1 MMKSRIVRWMIL
13 FTTILLSS
21 CLVFF
26 VSSTYADEDSGMSS
40 SVEKKFAMIG
50 LKDCYNSKVFVENL
64 EVGGADSSKQYPV
77 SDFIGGTPDTKSV
90 RLIGATDSAT
100 VSCLDLLKSS
110 HVFGVD
116 GWHMASNG
124 FAEFG
129 KAAKRLG
136 YTATG
141 SNLDKCLQ
149 YQFKV
154 VNGDETFTSNRIC
167 FDKDGALVLDAS
179 KTTRMGDESLFTFF
193 PRSKSSAVASH
204 NYRLRYR
211 GKFNAGS
218 DDEAEHSDFVDGKR
232 YSFMKTY
239 SDVQYGGEYGNSIV
253 VLSNGFDYN
262 TFVNPSGGGSHDL
275 LYYPYDE
282 SCKGYETEKIYKKI
296 YIGGSKFIEQM
307 TDHFDKVKAS
317 MDEWGIPSSHA
328 VDCNDPFGPDA
339 VSSFTVSSDDIE
351 IFDHLYKKD
360 SFTLEDVDEEI
371 RSVLGGSRG
380 EYEDNGFT
388 CPSSDGYPLEG
399 NKGGAAC
406 WKFDDAYGMN
416 KVVSDSSDSKFKL
429 TVSPTVINNAI
440 KEFNGGSSEIE
451 VMSNEGYSL
460 YQSYV
465 LSAIGDF
472 LLDEKPSGSDK
483 YVNLVKD
490 GKIQKFYYDE
500 DWIKSKKSD
509 TFSTMYNVV
518 GKNVSGYSGYAVY
531 KIKLSG
537 DNTISASL
545 DDIIALLNGT
555 CDVKKKG
562 KSGTSKCSDYVDP
575 SLVNVDFELSPSIV
589 PPSEPEPGE
598 DDESV
603 KPTCANSAGALGWII
618 CPIMTTIADAAE
630 SAYDFFIMPSL
641 KVSPELLSGDDNG
654 AHGAWK
660 TFRDFSNIA
669 LIAFLLFIIFSQVTG
684 FGIDNYGIKKSLP
697 KLIVAAI
704 MTNASYLICQLTV
717 DLSNILG
724 AGLYEIFGTLSD
736 NVSVSSVNV
745 ANASTFTVS
754 GTLASIGLLVAMVA
768 GIGSLIAAISANG
781 IAIII
786 PIFLAVISVG
796 ISIAT
801 LFVILAVRKAGVL
814 VLVVIS
820 PLAFILYSLPNTK
833 RLFSKWFN
841 SLKALLLVYP
851 ITGALVGGGNF
862 VSRLLLSGSGNVDFW
877 MALTAMIVGIVPIFF
892 IPTLLKQS
900 LSMLGNIGAK
910 VSGVGRTVGSR
921 TKRSA
926 DNSKLANHI
935 RGVGKFQGQKNE
947 YRKAQRTLGK
957 YGDRDPRSL
966 SASKLSKI
974 AAAQG
979 TVDAHDKSMKGLYST
994 QYKNM
999 GTDQLKD
1006 SIDKMRI
1013 DALSGG
1019 VDTLPMVAALS
1030 ELSGRDP
1037 DAFWEQYTKVSDS
1050 KGFQDTMKNDA
1061 SSRERVAE
1069 LLSSQTGNPFA
1080 KTAAKQLR
1088 KLDGADPS
1096 KTAEL
1101 TSVRTMMQGSGFRE
1115 KFQGLGVAAMRD
1127 MDKDVLGSASKDSNM
1142 ARMFSSE
1149 QIQAGMTADYDDS
1162 TRSSFNDMMKTRAL
1176 SVDSST
1182 GASMLSSDLS
1192 SMTAEQL
1199 LRADSSTLDM
1209 IANDQYETTD
1219 VNGNTVMQ
1227 SVSAYDGFSSRT
1239 MAEAMAKGGS
1249 GKNAGALGEILAK
1262 RSNIN
1267 DLDALSA
1274 SQLASV
1280 SPEHITKIRE
1290 GMIEKAKAQGRSD
1303 ADAASYVDAEIKNS
1317 LGSKWNEIKA
1327 NNNLKGRVHP
1337 NLEAALRVKYW

>member
-1 MMKSRIVRWMIL
+1 MNLTRKKSLSLLLMIL
-13 FTTILLSS
+13 CVVLAGVIAATVPARAADSTTSAIPADKKYATIAMGKCVSAGILN
-21 CLVFF
+21 
-26 VSSTYADEDSGMSS
+26 S
-40 SVEKKFAMIG
+40 SVEV
-50 LKDCYNSKVFVENL
+50 KDSLASATRSVDDIVK
-64 EVGGADSSKQYPV
+64 DSSVDGKIRALV
-77 SDFIGGTPDTKSV
+77 GK
-90 RLIGATDSAT
+90 AENT

-110 HVFGVD
+110 YFLGRD
-116 GWHMASNG
+116 SYPGNSAGADEMRADL
-124 FAEFG
+124 
-129 KAAKRLG
+129 KKLG
-136 YTATG
+136 YEVEESG
-141 SNLDKCLQ
+141 LDIYDKCLA
-149 YQFKV
+149 YRFDKMGE
-154 VNGDETFTSNRIC
+154 NGGLTGEYIWSNRIC
-167 FDKDGALVLDAS
+167 HK
-179 KTTRMGDESLFTFF
+179 KNDE
-193 PRSKSSAVASH
+193 
-204 NYRLRYR
+204 
-211 GKFNAGS
+211 
-218 DDEAEHSDFVDGKR
+218 
-232 YSFMKTY
+232 
-239 SDVQYGGEYGNSIV
+239 
-253 VLSNGFDYN
+253 
-262 TFVNPSGGGSHDL
+262 
-275 LYYPYDE
+275 
-282 SCKGYETEKIYKKI
+282 
-296 YIGGSKFIEQM
+296 
-307 TDHFDKVKAS
+307 
-317 MDEWGIPSSHA
+317 
-328 VDCNDPFGPDA
+328 
-339 VSSFTVSSDDIE
+339 VSSFVVENGDGYGTAGDAFNLNAIPAKSDLKNVYRFVVS
-351 IFDHLYKKD
+351 
-360 SFTLEDVDEEI
+360 LELDDEEDHYMWDGKFKYVGSNLTEI
-371 RSVLGGSRG
+371 LPGKGSVIVESKAFGSRMVSQHVG
-380 EYEDNGFT
+380 CSIDNNEVYKDLFIVRDDLYEDYLRPAKEAIEEDDSWPFDESGWNNYNCVNNDGFDTDVRRDPDDLSADFFDIIVKTSSVDIDVVDSAIKNNLRNVDGLSQVYDLEDNGT
-388 CPSSDGYPLEG
+388 KWALNKESGVTYPSEDMG
-399 NKGGAAC
+399 K
-406 WKFDDAYGMN
+406 
-416 KVVSDSSDSKFKL
+416 KFKL
-429 TVSPTVINNAI
+429 TTNAFATI
-440 KEFNGGSSEIE
+440 KRSFSTSDKL
-451 VMSNEGYSL
+451 SNEDGFSI

-465 LSAIGDF
+465 NTAFSGKLLNKDVYDSLDDKSAYSGVQLVDGGELKQFYYPNNDSSILSEKYNAIFVDPSGGHDTARAAH
-472 LLDEKPSGSDK
+472 LAMSGSDTGTASLK
-483 YVNLVKD
+483 EIIDLLNKGCD
-490 GKIQKFYYDE
+490 SKAK
-500 DWIKSKKSD
+500 KKKSGCIEID
-509 TFSTMYNVV
+509 VSKVV
-518 GKNVSGYSGYAVY
+518 ADLNP
-531 KIKLSG
+531 
-537 DNTISASL
+537 AS
-545 DDIIALLNGT
+545 
-555 CDVKKKG
+555 
-562 KSGTSKCSDYVDP
+562 SS
-575 SLVNVDFELSPSIV
+575 
-589 PPSEPEPGE
+589 PEPVVPEE

-654 AHGAWK
+654 THGAWK
-660 TFRDFSNIA
+660 TFRDFSNIV

-736 NVSVSSVNV
+736 NVSVGSVNV

-833 RLFSKWFN
+833 RLFSKWFS

-1176 SVDSST
+1176 SMDSST

-1280 SPEHITKIRE
+1280 SPEHIKKIRE

-1303 ADAASYVDAEIKNS
+1303 ADAASDVDAKIKDS

-1337 NLEAALRVKYW
+1337 NLEAALGAQYW